1 MKLLKFYADWC
12 GPCKALSM
20 VIESAKDRIDIPI
33 EEINIETDMD
43 AAVKYGIRSVPVM
56 VLIDESGNEI
66 KRKVGSLNE
75 NELFQFLG

>member
-33 EEINIETDMD
+33 EEINIELDMD
-43 AAVKYGIRSVPVM
+43 AAVKYGVRSVPVM
-56 VLIDESGNEI
+56 VLVDESGNEI

>member
-56 VLIDESGNEI
+56 VLVDESGNEI

>member
-43 AAVKYGIRSVPVM
+43 SAVKYGIRSVPVM
-56 VLIDESGNEI
+56 ILVDESGNEI